1 MSRVRRTFAALGQP
15 RYRRYFIGHVTT
27 VLGFWIRLVIQA
39 WLVYDLTGSRALLGA
54 ITAVSMLPLAVLSP
68 YGGILAD
75 RLDRR
80 RMLMLLPLVAVAA
93 NLVLGA
99 LVLSDAIRVEHIFVA
114 AGVIG
119 VARALE
125 MPARNAFVRDLVG
138 LEDLTNA
145 VALNA
150 AGFNLGR
157 LVGPSLAAVSLAAF
171 GMGESFLIAA
181 VANAGLP
188 VALLGIH
195 VDEQRAAPTARGPFR
210 QLAEGVA
217 YVRGHRR
224 TRTLMILLGITV
236 VCLWSYQTQL
246 VAFSKDLL
254 GLDDKGYALLMSV
267 PGLGAIVGALWV
279 AGRGGGRSR
288 RALVFGVIGAGAVAV
303 ALLGLVPRLEVVVP
317 ALFVTGL
324 CQLAFM
330 VSGNAMIQESVPD
343 ALRGRVMG
351 LWIFV
356 FGACFPLGAL
366 VVGLVAQ
373 EVSIAAA
380 WVGGAA
386 LTFLLSAWV
395 YVRLPR
401 RGAIEAGAPAP
412 TVSDPAGS

>member
-1 MSRVRRTFAALGQP
+1 MSRARRTFASLAQP
-15 RYRRYFIGHVTT
+15 RYRRYFVGHVTT
-27 VLGFWIRLVIQA
+27 VLGFWIRLVIQG
-39 WLVYDLTGSRALLGA
+39 WLVYELTGNRALLGA

-68 YGGILAD
+68 FGGILAD

-80 RMLMLLPLVAVAA
+80 RMLILLPLVAVAA
-93 NLVLGA
+93 NVVLGV
-99 LVLSDAIRVEHIFVA
+99 LVLSGRIRVEHIFIA
-114 AGVIG
+114 AGIIG

-138 LEDLTNA
+138 LEDLANA

-157 LVGPSLAAVSLAAF
+157 IVGPSLAAASLYWF

-188 VALLGIH
+188 IALLGIR
-195 VDEQRAAPTARGPFR
+195 VAEQRSAPTARGPFR

-236 VCLWSYQTQL
+236 VCLWAYQTQL
-246 VAFSKDLL
+246 VAFSRDLL

-279 AGRGGGRSR
+279 AGRGGGRSQ
-288 RALVFGVIGAGAVAV
+288 RALVFGVIAIGALAVSA
-303 ALLGLVPRLEVVVP
+303 LGLFPHLAVVVP
-317 ALFVTGL
+317 ALFLAGFA
-324 CQLAFM
+324 QLSFM
-330 VSGNAMIQESVPD
+330 VSGNAMVQESVPD

-356 FGACFPLGAL
+356 FGACFPLGSLL
-366 VVGLVAQ
+366 VGVVAQ
-373 EVSIAAA
+373 HVSIQAA
-380 WVGGAA
+380 WLGGAA
-386 LTFLLSAWV
+386 GALALSAWV
-395 YVRLPR
+395 YLRLPR
-401 RGAIEAGAPAP
+401 RGTTESAPV
-412 TVSDPAGS
+412 TDPAAS